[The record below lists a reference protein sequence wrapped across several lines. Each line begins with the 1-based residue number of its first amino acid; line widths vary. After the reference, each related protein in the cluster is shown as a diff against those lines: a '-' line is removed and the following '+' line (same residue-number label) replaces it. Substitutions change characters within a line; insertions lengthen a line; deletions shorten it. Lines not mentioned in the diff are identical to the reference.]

1 MDATH
6 PEDKVHAP
14 RREFRYSGLI
24 LILVSITL
32 AFLVWYLL
40 TEMAIIPPFMLPT
53 PATVWQRFWQI
64 TLDGSLLRNLLV
76 TLQEVLAGLILGV
89 CTATVL
95 GYLLAKSRAVER
107 FLSPYI
113 VASQA
118 VPIVAIAPLLII
130 WLGPGLASKV
140 LICALIVFFP
150 VLVNTI
156 VGLRSVPED
165 LQRPDALAAK
175 PRRWQTVT
183 LLEVPAAMPVFL
195 GGLRIGATL
204 AVIGAVVGEFVGAD
218 SGLGFL
224 VNVGRG
230 QYDTALVFVAVFT
243 LIALAISLYG
253 LVVLL
258 EERLLSWKQRPE
270 QSYPDTMTGAMKMY
284 RRNSSILFLCLAL
297 LISACAGA
305 KTEAPQPT
313 ATAATPATHP
323 PADGLYPQRP
333 VRAIVCGSRERI
345 FSGCRPGCRI
355 RLQFRD
361 GRGQPGGSQ

>member
-1 MDATH
+1 MDVTY
-6 PEDKVHAP
+6 PENKAHAA
-14 RREFRYSGLI
+14 RRNIRYSGAF
-24 LILVSITL
+24 LVLPSIAL

-40 TEMAIIPPFMLPT
+40 TEAAVVPPFMLPK
-53 PATVWQRFWQI
+53 PSMVWERLWQVL
-64 TLDGSLLRNLLV
+64 LDGSLLRNLLV

-89 CTATVL
+89 CSATAL
-95 GYLLAKSRAVER
+95 GYVLAKSRTVER

-130 WLGPGLASKV
+130 WLGPGMFSKV

-165 LQRPDALAAK
+165 LQDLMRSLKAT
-175 PRRWQTVT
+175 RWQTVR

-218 SGLGFL
+218 RGLGFL

-258 EERLLSWKQRPE
+258 ETRLLSWKQQPE
-270 QSYPDTMTGAMKMY
+270 
-284 RRNSSILFLCLAL
+284 N
-297 LISACAGA
+297 
-305 KTEAPQPT
+305 PT
-313 ATAATPATHP
+313 QT
-323 PADGLYPQRP
+323 Q
-333 VRAIVCGSRERI
+333 
-345 FSGCRPGCRI
+345 
-355 RLQFRD
+355 
-361 GRGQPGGSQ
+361 